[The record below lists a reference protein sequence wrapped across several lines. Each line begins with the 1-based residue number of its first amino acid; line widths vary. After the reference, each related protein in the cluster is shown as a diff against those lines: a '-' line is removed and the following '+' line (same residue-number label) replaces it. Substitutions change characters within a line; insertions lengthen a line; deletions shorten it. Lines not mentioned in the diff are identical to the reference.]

1 MHRLASCAVTILF
14 LSAAVLYGAAAAEGL
29 PRAQQ
34 EGPKLHQFTLPRMGT
49 LFTISLYGADAGE
62 AQKCA
67 LAAFDRVE
75 ALEDI
80 FSDYRE
86 RSEVMRLCRVAVGQP
101 TAISPELYEVLEN
114 SLRISRLS
122 GGAFDVTVG
131 PVVQLWREARHDK
144 RLPDPKRLREARQA
158 VGYENVVL
166 DSDAHTAM
174 LKLPNMKIDL
184 GGIAKGYA
192 ADQALALL
200 KSRGIQSALVEGGG
214 DIAVG
219 AAPPGKP
226 GWKISLFNPDP
237 GAAGSHENL
246 ILHDT
251 GIATS
256 GDAYQFLEV
265 EGRRYSHI
273 VNPSNGMGV
282 SDSASVTV
290 IAPDGMTADALATAL
305 SVMRVPD
312 GMRLIES
319 MPGISAAVVSRERDG
334 LHTYRSAR
342 FPKAGTDKTKGDKV
356 ATH

>member
-1 MHRLASCAVTILF
+1 
-14 LSAAVLYGAAAAEGL
+14 
-29 PRAQQ
+29 
-34 EGPKLHQFTLPRMGT
+34 MGT
-49 LFTISLYGADAGE
+49 LFNISLYDTDASR
-62 AQKCA
+62 AQRSA

-86 RSEVMRLCRVAVGQP
+86 RSEVMRLCQVAVGRP
-101 TAISPELYEVLEN
+101 SSVSPELYEVLEN
-114 SLRISRLS
+114 SLLISRLS

-131 PVVQLWREARHDK
+131 PVVQIWREARRNK
-144 RLPDPKRLREARQA
+144 RLPDPKRLSEARKA
-158 VGYENVVL
+158 VGYENVIL
-166 DSDAHTAM
+166 DKDARTAM
-174 LKLPNMKIDL
+174 LKLPNMRIDF

-192 ADQALALL
+192 ADQALAVL
-200 KSRGIQSALVEGGG
+200 KSLGIRSALVDGGG

-219 AAPPGKP
+219 AAPPGKA
-226 GWKISLFNPDP
+226 GWRISLVDPDP
-237 GAAGSHENL
+237 GGKSLHGNL

-256 GDAYQFLEV
+256 GDAYQFLEI

-305 SVMRVPD
+305 SVMPVPD
-312 GMRLIES
+312 GMRLVES
-319 MPGISAAVVSRERDG
+319 MPGVSAAIVSRERNR
-334 LHTYRSAR
+334 LHAYLSTR
-342 FPKAGTDKTKGDKV
+342 FPRPATDQTARDKFSV
-356 ATH
+356 H